1 MRVLVTGGSGFL
13 GSHLCRRLVSD
24 GHKVSVLRRADS
36 GMEALAGL
44 DISETTGN
52 IADSHSVERAI
63 EGQEIVVHAAHN
75 KNRNRNAAVEPET
88 EGINLQGMRNV
99 ISACQKHRVAR
110 LLQVSSVAAIGIPED
125 STPADERFEFNLKE
139 SILEYHRSKHL
150 SEQLVLSAASRGLDA
165 VVVNPASIFGP
176 FGSRYRGMELLER
189 VRTAAILP
197 YFSGGI
203 CVVHVADVVDG
214 IVSAIER
221 GVSGNRYILGGE
233 NIRFRDMFRRAAKA
247 INAHPRMVPV
257 PPAVSRLAAFLLEP
271 YGRLRK
277 KTPRVTY
284 ATHYFA
290 HRCHFYDSNKARR
303 ELSYSP
309 RSFQSILDECVSFAQ
324 TPAQSGS
331 RVRQPRTA

>member
-1 MRVLVTGGSGFL
+1 MKILVTGGTGFL

-24 GHKVSVLRRADS
+24 GHAVSVLRRADS
-36 GMEALAGL
+36 STEALCGIE
-44 DISETTGN
+44 ISEKIAN
-52 IADSHSVERAI
+52 IADAHGVESAI
-63 EGQEIVVHAAHN
+63 EGHEIVVHAAHN
-75 KNRNRNAAVEPET
+75 KNRNQKNPAVEPET

-99 ISACQKHRVAR
+99 ISACEKHRVRR
-110 LLQVSSVAAIGIPED
+110 LLQVSSVAAVGIPED
-125 STPADERFEFNLKE
+125 STPADENFKFNLEE
-139 SILEYHRSKHL
+139 SVLEYHRSKHL
-150 SEQLVLSAASRGLDA
+150 SEKLVLAAASRGLDA

-214 IVSAIER
+214 IVAAIER

-233 NIRFRDMFRRAAKA
+233 NISYRDMFRRAAQA
-247 INAHPRMVPV
+247 INAHPRIVPV
-257 PPAVSRLAAFLLEP
+257 FPVVSRLAAFLLEP
-271 YGRLRK
+271 YSRLRR

-309 RSFQSILDECVSFAQ
+309 RSFESILDECVDFARS
-324 TPAQSGS
+324 A
-331 RVRQPRTA
+331 A